1 MKGVF
6 CVEFSIIV
14 TGEVIQRERI
24 SKNRSQEVL
33 SGFAVMSRS
42 HWSEIEHG
50 HHPELALQTF
60 WKIADALELRPS
72 ELMRLIE
79 EETERRK
86 REENEQKQE

>member
-6 CVEFSIIV
+6 GVEFSIKV
-14 TGEVIQRERI
+14 AGEVIQRERI
-24 SKNRSQEVL
+24 NKNRSQEVL

-60 WKIADALELRPS
+60 WRIANALEMRPS

-79 EETERRK
+79 EETERR
-86 REENEQKQE
+86 EMEQTEL

>member
-6 CVEFSIIV
+6 GVEFSIKAA
-14 TGEVIQRERI
+14 GEVIQRERI
-24 SKNRSQEVL
+24 NRNRSQEVL

-60 WKIADALELRPS
+60 WRIANALEMRPS

-79 EETERRK
+79 EETERRE
-86 REENEQKQE
+86 REQMEL